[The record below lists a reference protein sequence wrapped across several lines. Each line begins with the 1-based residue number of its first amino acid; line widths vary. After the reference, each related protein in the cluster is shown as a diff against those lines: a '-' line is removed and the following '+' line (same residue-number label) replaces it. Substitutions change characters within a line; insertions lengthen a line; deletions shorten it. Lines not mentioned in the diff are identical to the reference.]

1 MKIRDWVQMLLLTIA
16 LLSLLVVANNDRLRD
31 GVLILIFEDR
41 PGLQLFALG
50 LFYWF
55 IGYQFGLDAGLNR
68 KDDK

>member
-1 MKIRDWVQMLLLTIA
+1 MKLRDWLLGLLSVAT